1 MGTGGGLIFSCI
13 LGCVAGAFGVW
24 FGAFTLGSGAWVRG
38 FLGARLVGVGAGVIA
53 GIFCTLG
60 SVAGGGVFL
69 GCVCG
74 KDVALL
80 RIWFIWM

>member
-1 MGTGGGLIFSCI
+1 MRDFGAVSNVTIRCAVGGGGL
-13 LGCVAGAFGVW
+13 
-24 FGAFTLGSGAWVRG
+24 GAFTLGSGAWVRG
-38 FLGARLVGVGAGVIA
+38 FLGAILVGVGAGVLA

-60 SVAGGGVFL
+60 SVAGGGVCL